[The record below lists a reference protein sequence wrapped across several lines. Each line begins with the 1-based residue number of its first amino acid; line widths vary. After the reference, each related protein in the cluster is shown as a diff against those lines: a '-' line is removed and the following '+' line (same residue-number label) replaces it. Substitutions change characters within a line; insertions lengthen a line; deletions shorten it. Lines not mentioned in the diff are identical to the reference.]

1 MFVVIVVIVDV
12 VDVVDKVAVVD
23 ELDTCLEQ
31 QSPSFAPEQHDSS
44 FFVVV
49 VDAQQRALV
58 TVTAGAAVNEGVDG
72 ELTTSRVT
80 MHRGTA
86 SANRARNDSL
96 VSACSNSTS

>member
-44 FFVVV
+44 FFVV